1 MKQKILAL
9 ILTFCLLCS
18 ICSTAL
24 AASNDYAPPEI
35 TSVSMNAPGATV
47 AAGDTLYFHMNVTD
61 ESTISSAYLSFELYD
76 ANGEYITVAVHGWI
90 PTIRKPVWPPSSLK
104 LLKECRVEYG
114 NYLMFLQTIFTE
126 TVAIFIA
133 VMKTAILT
141 LITAGSLWQE
151 HRKIL

>member
-47 AAGDTLYFHMNVTD
+47 AAGDTVSVKYNM
-61 ESTISSAYLSFELYD
+61 
-76 ANGEYITVAVHGWI
+76 
-90 PTIRKPVWPPSSLK
+90 R
-104 LLKECRVEYG
+104 
-114 NYLMFLQTIFTE
+114 
-126 TVAIFIA
+126 
-133 VMKTAILT
+133 
-141 LITAGSLWQE
+141 
-151 HRKIL
+151 